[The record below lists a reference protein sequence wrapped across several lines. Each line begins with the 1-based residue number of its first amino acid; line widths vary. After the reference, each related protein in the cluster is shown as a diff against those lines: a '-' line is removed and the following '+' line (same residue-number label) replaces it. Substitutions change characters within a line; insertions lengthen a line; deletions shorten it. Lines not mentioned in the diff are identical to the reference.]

1 MVAKRK
7 IEKIEKIEDAEV
19 IVSKEAR
26 DDENLAM
33 EKVTKLGTQQT
44 LLLALFFIII
54 VIMFGILFH
63 NEYNRSE
70 EITNIQQ
77 ELKTLTPRVTSEYIN
92 TELDERDLE
101 AQKQTIILIDQAVKN
116 LEKVFVGK
124 FKSATDMGDNSKIIK
139 LFKDDLLNL
148 QLQFDKKILETKKIS
163 NKMNKAFLS
172 DEKGA
177 IRIQTL
183 LDNLDLST
191 KQEFDS
197 LSRRLD
203 QIEKEFSYI
212 SKRLLDI
219 ELLTIKKTNKNLSVN
234 LETFRELEESF
245 VKTAYTA
252 LKMEA
257 KRNIGGNI
265 WSKFVLTGK
274 SIFVFRST
282 EPKAGNSLDAILSRA
297 EHLLSVRNFEGC
309 LNELDTLDAVS
320 LELFSEWVEKITLL
334 SNKTN

>member
-7 IEKIEKIEDAEV
+7 IEKIEDAEV
-19 IVSKEAR
+19 IISKEVR
-26 DDENLAM
+26 GDETLAM
-33 EKVTKLGTQQT
+33 EKVTKLRTQFT

-54 VIMFGILFH
+54 VIIFGIFLY
-63 NEYNRSE
+63 NEYDRSE
-70 EITNIQQ
+70 EIKNIQR
-77 ELKTLTPRVTSEYIN
+77 ELKTLNPTVSFEYIN
-92 TELDERDLE
+92 SELDGRDLE
-101 AQKQTIILIDQAVKN
+101 AQKRTIILIDQAIKN

-124 FKSATDMGDNSKIIK
+124 FKSVTDIGDSSKIIK
-139 LFKDDLLNL
+139 LFKDDLANL
-148 QLQFDKKILETKKIS
+148 RLQFDKKILETKTIN
-163 NKMNKAFLS
+163 NKMNEALS
-172 DEKGA
+172 IDQKRA
-177 IRIQTL
+177 IQIRTL
-183 LDNLDLST
+183 LEGLDLST
-191 KQEFDS
+191 KQKFDT
-197 LSRRLD
+197 LSKRLD
-203 QIEKEFSYI
+203 QIEKEFSYLRN
-212 SKRLLDI
+212 RLLDTNLSI
-219 ELLTIKKTNKNLSVN
+219 MKKSSKNFSVN

-252 LKMEA
+252 LKLEA
-257 KRNIGGNI
+257 KRNIEGNI

-334 SNKTN
+334 SNTTN

>member
-7 IEKIEKIEDAEV
+7 IEKIEDAEV
-19 IVSKEAR
+19 IISKEVR
-26 DDENLAM
+26 GDETLAM
-33 EKVTKLGTQQT
+33 EKVTKLRTQFT

-54 VIMFGILFH
+54 VIIFGIFLY
-63 NEYNRSE
+63 NEYDRSE
-70 EITNIQQ
+70 EIKNIQR
-77 ELKTLTPRVTSEYIN
+77 ELKTLNPTVTFEYIN
-92 TELDERDLE
+92 SELDGRDLE
-101 AQKQTIILIDQAVKN
+101 AQKRTIILIDQAVKN

-124 FKSATDMGDNSKIIK
+124 FKSVTDIGDSSKIIK
-139 LFKDDLLNL
+139 LFKDDLANL
-148 QLQFDKKILETKKIS
+148 RLQFDKKILETKTIN
-163 NKMNKAFLS
+163 NKMNEAFS
-172 DEKGA
+172 IDQKGA
-177 IRIQTL
+177 IQIRTL
-183 LDNLDLST
+183 LEGLDLST
-191 KQEFDS
+191 KQKFDT
-197 LSRRLD
+197 LSKRLD
-203 QIEKEFSYI
+203 QIEKEFSYLRN
-212 SKRLLDI
+212 RLLDTNLSI
-219 ELLTIKKTNKNLSVN
+219 MKKSSKNFSVN

-252 LKMEA
+252 LKLEA
-257 KRNIGGNI
+257 KRNIEGNI

-334 SNKTN
+334 SNTTN